1 MHLLY
6 ILLSVVHTSFC
17 SALNTTPP
25 LQNLLIVGVS
35 RILQIMNFLNFYTSN
50 GKFPSS
56 TLPRLICVWIPKTAL
71 FLFPSQA
78 ESIYQSHAV
87 MSSLLTTPLLLLKAS
102 LNLPQFLAF
111 SYHPWKLTSVWTSPK
126 GSGLSFSYFSFFNL
140 QWPFALFDFVDL
152 ICHLC
157 CWLLWLIQ
165 SAPPPVLLI
174 HSTRCPAYLFSC
186 LSTMILWPHQDVQ
199 SIYFPTSLLTSP
211 CFISIPSRSHF
222 IGLHFFEFIFYICIF
237 IFN

>member
-1 MHLLY
+1 MFESLRQHFFCFLLKQSLF
-6 ILLSVVHTSFC
+6 IKAMRSCPASLLHPCYYWRLHS
-17 SALNTTPP
+17 
-25 LQNLLIVGVS
+25 I
-35 RILQIMNFLNFYTSN
+35 FL
-50 GKFPSS
+50 
-56 TLPRLICVWIPKTAL
+56 
-71 FLFPSQA
+71 
-78 ESIYQSHAV
+78 
-87 MSSLLTTPLLLLKAS
+87 SSLLSAIILENWHLLEHL
-102 LNLPQFLAF
+102 
-111 SYHPWKLTSVWTSPK
+111 PK
-126 GSGLSFSYFSFFNL
+126 GSGLSFSYFNFSYL

-174 HSTRCPAYLFSC
+174 HSTHCPAYLFSC